1 MTLLAYSMGGLVS
14 RSACHVADQT
24 NMTWRSKLKN
34 IVSLGTPLHGAPFE
48 RVGNWIDTTLGSN
61 LVNRPFAVIGQIRS
75 SSTTDLRYGHV
86 LASSW
91 EVDGQEMNRFERSLD
106 SRKLLPLS
114 ADVNC
119 FAVAATTSGAAN
131 TLKDALIGDGLVPL
145 RSALGQHDEAR
156 HELLFEP
163 HY

>member
-1 MTLLAYSMGGLVS
+1 MT
-14 RSACHVADQT
+14 
-24 NMTWRSKLKN
+24 
-34 IVSLGTPLHGAPFE
+34 
-48 RVGNWIDTTLGSN
+48 
-61 LVNRPFAVIGQIRS
+61 RPFAAIGHIRS
-75 SSTTDLRYGHV
+75 SGITDLRCGHV